1 MPVVI
6 DPSKL
11 TYLINTPLG
20 QVRVA
25 APVAVALNDLFQGAH
40 ELQKQT
46 GLVLPK
52 RLARATGYRARYKDA
67 VRV

>member
-20 QVRVA
+20 G
-25 APVAVALNDLFQGAH
+25 VAVSAAVAGAYNDLFHGWH

-46 GLVLPK
+46 GIVLPK
-52 RLARATGYRARYKDA
+52 RLDRATFYRARYKDA
-67 VRV
+67 VRP

>member
-1 MPVVI
+1 MPVVK

-20 QVRVA
+20 GVEVA
-25 APVAVALNDLFQGAH
+25 RPVAVALNDVFRAFH

-52 RLARATGYRARYKDA
+52 RLDRATFYRARYRRA
-67 VRV
+67 VEP

>member
-11 TYLINTPLG
+11 TYWINTPLG
-20 QVRVA
+20 G
-25 APVAVALNDLFQGAH
+25 VAVAGPVYAAYNDVFRAMH

-46 GLVLPK
+46 GIVLPK
-52 RLARATGYRARYKDA
+52 RLNRATAYRARYKDA